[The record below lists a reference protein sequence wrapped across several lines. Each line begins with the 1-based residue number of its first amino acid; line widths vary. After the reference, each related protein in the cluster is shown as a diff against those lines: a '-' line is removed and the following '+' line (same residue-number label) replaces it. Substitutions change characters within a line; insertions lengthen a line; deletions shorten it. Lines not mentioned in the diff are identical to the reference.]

1 MTFSIEFA
9 DEQQEY
15 QARIKVVGCGGSG
28 GNAVNTMINFGLEGV
43 EFIVVNTDAQAL
55 NANSAPTKLN
65 IGNSVTKGLGA
76 GADPERGR
84 KAALEDVQRI
94 KELISGADMVFVT
107 AGMGGGTGTGA
118 APVIAQL
125 AREEGAL
132 TVGVVTKPFLFEGR
146 QRSRRADYGLAA
158 LSETVD
164 TLITI
169 PNQKLLLLGD
179 DELTF
184 IDACRKADEVL
195 YQAVKG
201 ISDLITQN
209 GIVNVD
215 FADVKTV
222 MSNMGRALMGTGIA
236 KGQNRARLAAEMAV
250 ASPLLDDISV
260 EGATG
265 VLINVVGGSDL
276 KMREIQ
282 EAASLVQEQAHEDA
296 NIIFGASVDES
307 LGENVK
313 VTVIA
318 TGFDEAE
325 RHGSRRARR
334 QRQPHGPGPGS
345 RSRAPSASR
354 VAQQPHGQTSFGHPQ
369 TQHSQLSHAPTPV
382 TAATATTRATRSTRA
397 VAVLRPAAVHPAPG
411 GAGAALVPSHPERAR
426 RPRRSLADPRGHASR
441 RRLPPDRT
449 RAAPRASRPATTTT
463 GTSRRSS
470 ASSSRRAAVPPV
482 EPRIDGGAPDST
494 ARSAATRVH
503 LALRAAT
510 GNPEDQRRGGR
521 GGGSGLRGTFS
532 LPWPRRRRPRRRS
545 PPPA

>member
-15 QARIKVVGCGGSG
+15 QARIKVIGCGGSG

-55 NANSAPTKLN
+55 NNNAAPTRLN
-65 IGNSVTKGLGA
+65 IGNAVTRGLGA

-84 KAALEDVQRI
+84 KAAMEDHARI
-94 KELISGADMVFVT
+94 KELITGADMVFIT

-146 QRSRRADYGLAA
+146 QRSRRAELGLQQLA
-158 LSETVD
+158 ETVD

-169 PNQKLLLLGD
+169 PNQKLLMLGED
-179 DELTF
+179 DLSF
-184 IDACRKADEVL
+184 VDAFRKADEVL

-222 MSNMGRALMGTGIA
+222 MNSMGRALMGTGIA

-250 ASPLLDDISV
+250 SSPLLDDISV
-260 EGATG
+260 DGATG
-265 VLINVVGGSDL
+265 VLINVVGGPDL

-296 NIIFGASVDES
+296 NIIFGASIDEQ

-318 TGFDEAE
+318 TGFDVAE
-325 RHGSRRARR
+325 RMASMDHHAR
-334 QRQPHGPGPGS
+334 
-345 RSRAPSASR
+345 
-354 VAQQPHGQTSFGHPQ
+354 
-369 TQHSQLSHAPTPV
+369 LSM
-382 TAATATTRATRSTRA
+382 
-397 VAVLRPAAVHPAPG
+397 PAPMT
-411 GAGAALVPSHPERAR
+411 VPSMHMPQQQ
-426 RPRRSLADPRGHASR
+426 
-441 RRLPPDRT
+441 
-449 RAAPRASRPATTTT
+449 APVSRPAQPVFSTQPMRHDHQAPAF
-463 GTSRRSS
+463 SNRR
-470 ASSSRRAAVPPV
+470 
-482 EPRIDGGAPDST
+482 IAP
-494 ARSAATRVH
+494 
-503 LALRAAT
+503 
-510 GNPEDQRRGGR
+510 
-521 GGGSGLRGTFS
+521 
-532 LPWPRRRRPRRRS
+532 
-545 PPPA
+545 PPPASQAGGHDQRVQPASGRIPVRERSSNFPAFDTDWDVPAFQRKGQ

>member
-1 MTFSIEFA
+1 
-9 DEQQEY
+9 
-15 QARIKVVGCGGSG
+15 
-28 GNAVNTMINFGLEGV
+28 MINFGLEGV

-55 NANSAPTKLN
+55 NANAAPTKLPIGSN
-65 IGNSVTKGLGA
+65 ITRGLGA
-76 GADPERGR
+76 GADPEKGR

-118 APVIAQL
+118 APVIAQI

-146 QRSRRADYGLAA
+146 QRARRAELGLAMLA
-158 LSETVD
+158 EHVD

-179 DELTF
+179 DDLTF
-184 IDACRKADEVL
+184 IDAFRKADEVL

-222 MSNMGRALMGTGIA
+222 MSNMGRALMGTGFA
-236 KGQNRARLAAEMAV
+236 KGQSRARLAAEMAV
-250 ASPLLDDISV
+250 TSPLLDDICV

-265 VLINVVGGSDL
+265 VLINIVGGPDL

-296 NIIFGASVDES
+296 NIIFGASIDET

-318 TGFDEAE
+318 TGFDAAE
-325 RHGSRRARR
+325 REVAIEMPAQRPSLAPADHPVDAARAAAPASSMRPALESAPALSARRPVARARGAHAGGASPAARR
-334 QRQPHGPGPGS
+334 QL
-345 RSRAPSASR
+345 RS
-354 VAQQPHGQTSFGHPQ
+354 G
-369 TQHSQLSHAPTPV
+369 
-382 TAATATTRATRSTRA
+382 
-397 VAVLRPAAVHPAPG
+397 
-411 GAGAALVPSHPERAR
+411 R
-426 RPRRSLADPRGHASR
+426 RPPQDAFPNLDH
-441 RRLPPDRT
+441 DWDV
-449 RAAPRASRPATTTT
+449 PAF
-463 GTSRRSS
+463 
-470 ASSSRRAAVPPV
+470 
-482 EPRIDGGAPDST
+482 
-494 ARSAATRVH
+494 
-503 LALRAAT
+503 
-510 GNPEDQRRGGR
+510 QRKQR
-521 GGGSGLRGTFS
+521 
-532 LPWPRRRRPRRRS
+532 
-545 PPPA
+545 

>member
-1 MTFSIEFA
+1 MSFSIEFA
-9 DEQQEY
+9 EETQAYE
-15 QARIKVVGCGGSG
+15 ARIKVIGVGGSG

-55 NANSAPTKLN
+55 NASAAPTKLPIGSN
-65 IGNSVTKGLGA
+65 ITRGLGA
-76 GADPERGR
+76 GADPEKGR

-94 KELISGADMVFVT
+94 KELIGGADMVFVT

-118 APVIAQL
+118 APIIAQI

-132 TVGVVTKPFLFEGR
+132 TVGVVTKPFIFEGR
-146 QRSRRADYGLAA
+146 QRARRAELGLAM
-158 LSETVD
+158 LGEQVD

-179 DELTF
+179 DDLTF

-222 MSNMGRALMGTGIA
+222 MSAMGRALMGTGIA
-236 KGQNRARLAAEMAV
+236 KGANRARAAAEMAV
-250 ASPLLDDISV
+250 TSPLLDDISV

-265 VLINVVGGSDL
+265 VLINIVGGPDL

-296 NIIFGASVDES
+296 NIIFGASIDET

-318 TGFDEAE
+318 TGFDTAE
-325 RHGSRRARR
+325 RELAMDVPA
-334 QRQPHGPGPGS
+334 QRQTLVPQTIPSAQPRSLGS
-345 RSRAPSASR
+345 NMRPSLESAPAPSA
-354 VAQQPHGQTSFGHPQ
+354 
-369 TQHSQLSHAPTPV
+369 
-382 TAATATTRATRSTRA
+382 
-397 VAVLRPAAVHPAPG
+397 
-411 GAGAALVPSHPERAR
+411 R
-426 RPRRSLADPRGHASR
+426 RPVHAHEARSQ
-441 RRLPPDRT
+441 
-449 RAAPRASRPATTTT
+449 AA
-463 GTSRRSS
+463 
-470 ASSSRRAAVPPV
+470 ASSQQRPTLRERPTQDAFPNLDHDWDVP
-482 EPRIDGGAPDST
+482 AF
-494 ARSAATRVH
+494 
-503 LALRAAT
+503 
-510 GNPEDQRRGGR
+510 QRKQR
-521 GGGSGLRGTFS
+521 
-532 LPWPRRRRPRRRS
+532 
-545 PPPA
+545 

>member
-1 MTFSIEFA
+1 MSFSIEFA

-15 QARIKVVGCGGSG
+15 QARIKVIGCGGSG

-55 NANSAPTKLN
+55 NANAAPTRLN
-65 IGNSVTKGLGA
+65 IGGAVTRGLGA

-84 KAALEDVQRI
+84 KAALEDHQRI

-146 QRSRRADYGLAA
+146 QRSRRAELGLAQ
-158 LSETVD
+158 LNEHVD

-169 PNQKLLLLGD
+169 PNQKLLMLGED
-179 DELTF
+179 DLSF
-184 IDACRKADEVL
+184 IDAFRKADEVL
-195 YQAVKG
+195 FQAVKG

-222 MSNMGRALMGTGIA
+222 MSNMGRSLMGTGIA

-250 ASPLLDDISV
+250 SSPLLDDLSV
-260 EGATG
+260 DGAMG
-265 VLINVVGGSDL
+265 VLINIVGGPDL

-296 NIIFGASVDES
+296 NIIFGASIDEG

-318 TGFDEAE
+318 TGFDHVEKMQQMDAHARVSVQVPQTVQSVQMAPAPQSHRQPTFQQQYAPPSQAYREAPV
-325 RHGSRRARR
+325 SQQPQQPPAQ
-334 QRQPHGPGPGS
+334 QRQS
-345 RSRAPSASR
+345 DQ
-354 VAQQPHGQTSFGHPQ
+354 V
-369 TQHSQLSHAPTPV
+369 
-382 TAATATTRATRSTRA
+382 
-397 VAVLRPAAVHPAPG
+397 PAF
-411 GAGAALVPSHPERAR
+411 
-426 RPRRSLADPRGHASR
+426 
-441 RRLPPDRT
+441 
-449 RAAPRASRPATTTT
+449 
-463 GTSRRSS
+463 
-470 ASSSRRAAVPPV
+470 SSRRLSQQVSQPSSG
-482 EPRIDGGAPDST
+482 RIPLRDRAQFERASSNFPAFDTDWDIPAFQRKGG
-494 ARSAATRVH
+494 
-503 LALRAAT
+503 
-510 GNPEDQRRGGR
+510 Q
-521 GGGSGLRGTFS
+521 
-532 LPWPRRRRPRRRS
+532 
-545 PPPA
+545 

>member
-1 MTFSIEFA
+1 MSFSIEFA

-15 QARIKVVGCGGSG
+15 QARIKVIGCGGSG

-55 NANSAPTKLN
+55 NANLAPTKLN
-65 IGNSVTKGLGA
+65 IGSQVTKGLGA

-94 KELISGADMVFVT
+94 KELIAGADMVFIT

-132 TVGVVTKPFLFEGR
+132 AVGVVTKPFIFEGR
-146 QRSRRADYGLAA
+146 QRARRAEAGLAL
-158 LSETVD
+158 LSEHVD

-184 IDACRKADEVL
+184 VEAFRKADEVL
-195 YQAVKG
+195 FQAVKG

-222 MSNMGRALMGTGIA
+222 MSQMGRALMGTGVA

-250 ASPLLDDISV
+250 SSPLLDDISV

-265 VLINVVGGSDL
+265 ILINVVGGPDL

-296 NIIFGASVDES
+296 NIIFGASIDET

-318 TGFDEAE
+318 TGFDTAE
-325 RHGSRRARR
+325 QQQRAEEHNSHRVSVQVPANMPSRPQVSRETLSALSRPVQHGQLQHGQLQHGQHQQEPAMSSRRPAFSPDPRTS
-334 QRQPHGPGPGS
+334 QPTQQAPVSQGRPAPRESS
-345 RSRAPSASR
+345 REALSRTEAAAQSRAPRTPSFPAFESDWDIPAFQR
-354 VAQQPHGQTSFGHPQ
+354 KAQ
-369 TQHSQLSHAPTPV
+369 
-382 TAATATTRATRSTRA
+382 
-397 VAVLRPAAVHPAPG
+397 
-411 GAGAALVPSHPERAR
+411 
-426 RPRRSLADPRGHASR
+426 
-441 RRLPPDRT
+441 
-449 RAAPRASRPATTTT
+449 
-463 GTSRRSS
+463 
-470 ASSSRRAAVPPV
+470 
-482 EPRIDGGAPDST
+482 
-494 ARSAATRVH
+494 
-503 LALRAAT
+503 
-510 GNPEDQRRGGR
+510 
-521 GGGSGLRGTFS
+521 
-532 LPWPRRRRPRRRS
+532 
-545 PPPA
+545 

>member
-1 MTFSIEFA
+1 MSFSIEFA
-9 DEQQEY
+9 DETQEY

-28 GNAVNTMINFGLEGV
+28 GNAVNTMINLGLEGV

-55 NANSAPTKLN
+55 NASLAPTKLN
-65 IGNSVTKGLGA
+65 IGASVTKGLGA

-94 KELISGADMVFVT
+94 KELIAGADMVFVT

-118 APVIAQL
+118 APIIAQL

-146 QRSRRADYGLAA
+146 QRARRAELGLAQ
-158 LSETVD
+158 LTEQVD

-179 DELTF
+179 DDLTF

-222 MSNMGRALMGTGIA
+222 MSKMGRALMGTGVA
-236 KGQNRARLAAEMAV
+236 KGQNRARMAAEMAV

-265 VLINVVGGSDL
+265 VLINVVGGPDL
-276 KMREIQ
+276 KMKEIQ

-296 NIIFGASVDES
+296 NIIFGASIDES

-318 TGFDEAE
+318 TGFDAIEQEFALQQ
-325 RHGSRRARR
+325 SAAQS
-334 QRQPHGPGPGS
+334 QRIPAPPQTIQSAQP
-345 RSRAPSASR
+345 RPSAY
-354 VAQQPHGQTSFGHPQ
+354 
-369 TQHSQLSHAPTPV
+369 
-382 TAATATTRATRSTRA
+382 
-397 VAVLRPAAVHPAPG
+397 
-411 GAGAALVPSHPERAR
+411 
-426 RPRRSLADPRGHASR
+426 
-441 RRLPPDRT
+441 
-449 RAAPRASRPATTTT
+449 AAPRERPSQAEIPATST
-463 GTSRRSS
+463 RRVQH
-470 ASSSRRAAVPPV
+470 AQ
-482 EPRIDGGAPDST
+482 E
-494 ARSAATRVH
+494 ARSQAGSQPRLPIRDRLGDGFSAALDNDWDVP
-503 LALRAAT
+503 AF
-510 GNPEDQRRGGR
+510 QRKRM
-521 GGGSGLRGTFS
+521 
-532 LPWPRRRRPRRRS
+532 
-545 PPPA
+545 